1 VGATITI
8 VGTTLGAD
16 DRRLLSAF
24 AAQLGAALAGRALQ
38 AEAAQAALLTE
49 ANNLRAAMLQSV
61 SHDLRT
67 PLASIKASVT
77 SLLQSDVSFSPEE
90 QLDLLVTIDE
100 ESDRL
105 NRVVA
110 NLLDMSR
117 LQANALEPSRVATE
131 VDDVVAAALSSIAAP
146 ADRVV
151 VDVDA
156 LVPAIWA
163 DPGLLE
169 RALAN
174 LVANALAWS
183 PPDEPVRVR
192 AGVHGGYV
200 TISIADRGPGIPRD
214 QLARVFE
221 PFQRLGDR
229 SSQAGVGLGL
239 AVARGFVRAMGGELK
254 LGDTSGGGLSAM
266 VVLPVA
272 QS

>member
-1 VGATITI
+1 VLVGA
-8 VGTTLGAD
+8 TLGAD

-38 AEAAQAALLTE
+38 AEAAQATLLTQ
-49 ANNLRAAMLQSV
+49 ANNLRDAMLQSV

-77 SLLQSDVSFSPEE
+77 SMLQSDVSFSPDE

-117 LQANALEPSRVATE
+117 LQANTLEPLHVATE
-131 VDDVVAAALSSIAAP
+131 IDDIVAGALASVAAP
-146 ADRVV
+146 ADRVI

-156 LVPAIWA
+156 LLPAVWA

-174 LVANALAWS
+174 LVANALVWS
-183 PPDEPVRVR
+183 PPHEPVRVR
-192 AGVHGGYV
+192 ATAHGGHV
-200 TISIADRGPGIPRD
+200 AILIADRGPGIPRD
-214 QLARVFE
+214 QLARVF
-221 PFQRLGDR
+221 
-229 SSQAGVGLGL
+229 
-239 AVARGFVRAMGGELK
+239 
-254 LGDTSGGGLSAM
+254 
-266 VVLPVA
+266 
-272 QS
+272 